1 MRTAIEEVAGLLF
14 NGRPIRYAVLRAE
27 TLVEVEHDLLT
38 VARMEAGESSVE
50 ARLIGGVHRM
60 EHAPKLVIEC
70 VSEVLGAPQQVV
82 GLLRLLVQEDR
93 IELRHGSRE
102 FHDLPLAQCDRIWR

>member
-1 MRTAIEEVAGLLF
+1 MRIAIKEVSGLLF

-38 VARMEAGESSVE
+38 VDRMESGESSVE

-60 EHAPKLVIEC
+60 QHAPKLVIEC
-70 VSEVLGAPQQVV
+70 VSEVLGAPQRVV
-82 GLLRLLVQEDR
+82 GLLPLLVQEDS
-93 IELRHGSRE
+93 IELPHGGRE
-102 FHDLPLAQCDRIWR
+102 FPDLPLAQCDRIWR